1 MELALAMSAEAAHG
15 SSQDAGHEEGAP
27 SSSAPAELSTD
38 TPVAQHVDGTPD
50 ETALQ
55 SKVRDRLDAFSDAL
69 RETRYC
75 LSGKTLAHCANLP
88 AGTHCGLE
96 SLCEQGT

>member
-75 LSGKTLAHCANLP
+75 LSGKDPC
-88 AGTHCGLE
+88 
-96 SLCEQGT
+96 SLCKPTRWYTLWIGISV